1 MLHFGWF
8 LSYTVQS
15 WGRTWSGR
23 GGEEWTQPEQYIEAA
38 RALERA
44 GFDYM
49 MFEDGS
55 FIPDVYGSSQDWA
68 LRNAAAAPKLDPLP
82 LLATI
87 ARETDNI
94 GLIGTVTTSWY
105 PPFFAAR
112 LLTTLDHLTK
122 GRVGMNLVTAHN
134 IRSAENY
141 GLQDDWDHDKRY
153 ARADEWMQVVSQ
165 LWDAWE
171 PGAIVNDPVTRTY
184 VDPSKVHPINFEGK
198 YYRSRG
204 PLNCQPGPQRRPV
217 ICQAG
222 GSPTGREFGA
232 RHADTIIAQA
242 RGVER
247 MKEYRDDISR
257 RLIAN
262 GRKPQDVKV
271 LFICDVHVFA
281 TMAEADAFRA
291 VRENDAALNLEL
303 NLASLSFASGID
315 GSTLDLDAPFPELTT
330 NNAQSVL
337 QHYLI
342 GSEGKTVREVMSK
355 PISQSIS
362 FTGTPESI
370 ADEMADIAAQ
380 TGADGFLIGGG
391 IERRQVAEVS
401 DGLGAELR
409 RRGLARDSYD
419 WPTFRENLFAF

>member
-1 MLHFGWF
+1 M
-8 LSYTVQS
+8 
-15 WGRTWSGR
+15 WSGR
-23 GGEEWTQPEQYIEAA
+23 GGEEWTQPEVYIEAG

-55 FIPDVYGSSQDWA
+55 FIPDVHGSSTDFA

-82 LLATI
+82 LIATV

-122 GRVGMNLVTAHN
+122 GRVGANLVTAHN

-141 GLQDDWDHDKRY
+141 GLQDEWNHDERY
-153 ARADEWMQVVSQ
+153 ARADEWMEVVSK

-171 PGAIVNDPVTRTY
+171 PGAVVNDPASGTY
-184 VDPSKVHPINFEGK
+184 VDPSKVHPINHDGRYF
-198 YYRSRG
+198 RCRG
-204 PLNCQPGPQRRPV
+204 PINAQPGPQRRPV

-222 GSPTGREFGA
+222 GSDAGREFGA

-247 MKEYRDDISR
+247 MREYRDDISR
-257 RLIAN
+257 RALRC
-262 GRKPQDVKV
+262 GRKPSDIKV
-271 LFICDVHVFA
+271 LFICDVHVFG
-281 TMAEADAFRA
+281 TMAEAEQFRA
-291 VRENDAALNLEL
+291 TREQDAEMNLTLNL
-303 NLASLSFASGID
+303 SSMSFASGFD
-315 GSTLDLDAPFPELTT
+315 ASTLDLDAPFPELTT

-337 QHYLI
+337 AHYLI
-342 GSEGKTVREVMSK
+342 GSEGRTVREHLSQ

-362 FTGTPESI
+362 FIGTPESI
-370 ADEMADIAAQ
+370 ADEMTEIAGR

-391 IERRQVAEVS
+391 IDRRQVAEVS

-409 RRGLARDSYD
+409 RRGIARDTYD
-419 WPTFRENLFAF
+419 YPTFRENLFAF